1 MTTEAQFLREHQRT
15 YRAFIKGAVWSGIA
29 VIVTLALLA
38 LFRT

>member
-15 YRAFIKGAVWSGIA
+15 YRAFLKGSVYLGAV